1 MDRFG
6 GGVVHLHY
14 ILSSQSDPPLVSC
27 VLAAIDMHLIGR
39 RRWAVAALTLASL
52 GRPEAWPALFLY
64 SQKSEVLAVSMY
76 SMWLDGSY
84 TTVCAIGTL
93 MIIVLAIAVLLVRK
107 LGSSPA
113 TRMASGTSMPSVP
126 VQTTLTVPQG

>member
-1 MDRFG
+1 MKAAPG
-6 GGVVHLHY
+6 PL
-14 ILSSQSDPPLVSC
+14 PPQPL
-27 VLAAIDMHLIGR
+27 LR
-39 RRWAVAALTLASL
+39 PALTAAFLYCFIIAFKELTS
-52 GRPEAWPALFLY
+52 ALFLY

-93 MIIVLAIAVLLVRK
+93 MIVVLAIAVLLVRK
-107 LGSSPA
+107 LGSSRA
-113 TRMASGTSMPSVP
+113 TSAASGTSLPSVP